1 MATTIQRPIN
11 TLSPKRV
18 QSGRASRLP
27 AARPRAA
34 YPGVV
39 HITAECWPFA
49 RTGGLGEAVST
60 LASVQ
65 AARGAAV
72 SVILPLYR
80 GVRETTPA
88 LTPIGAPFDVPLGPR
103 MERAR
108 ILRAPTTGHGV
119 RVFFVEHNG
128 FFDRA
133 GLYGER
139 GADYADN
146 ELRFAFFCRAALESI
161 PLLAPDAAILH
172 AHDWH
177 AAPALIRLAGGLHRD
192 SGLAAPLATVLTV
205 HNAAFQGNFPRDAMD
220 VLGLPATL
228 FNWRTLEQ
236 YGRVNLLKGAIA
248 LANAIVT
255 VSPTHAAEL
264 TTVEGGFGLHDTFA
278 AVRDRLSGILNGIDP
293 GLWNPATDP
302 LIDAR
307 YSAAD
312 VSGKRRCKVA
322 LQRAFRLPVRPDVP
336 VIAMCARLTEQKGV
350 DLVLGAVPAFPQ
362 AQVIIVGEGDARYGE
377 AVTAL
382 AHHHPERVAVDLT
395 FRDATEHLLLAGA
408 DMVVIPSRYEPCGLT
423 QMRAQRYGAIPI
435 ARRVGGLADSVCDG
449 VTGFL
454 FDEYSTPALVGALTR
469 GLEAYAHPTVWERYT
484 RAAMAQDFA
493 WDRSVERYRDVYRDA
508 LARQRAASGATP
520 R

>member
-1 MATTIQRPIN
+1 MATTIQRPIS
-11 TLSPKRV
+11 TLSPERV
-18 QSGRASRLP
+18 QTGRSSRLP
-27 AARPRAA
+27 AARAHGT

-39 HITAECWPFA
+39 HIAAECWPFA

-80 GVRETTPA
+80 GVRETTPS
-88 LTPIGAPFDVPLGPR
+88 LTPVGAPFAVPVGPR

-108 ILRAPTTGHGV
+108 ILRAPTSGRGV
-119 RVFFVEHNG
+119 RVFFVEHEG

-133 GLYGER
+133 RPYGE
-139 GADYADN
+139 GGMDYADN
-146 ELRFAFFCRAALESI
+146 GLRFAFFCRAALDSI
-161 PLLAPDAAILH
+161 PRLAPDAAILH

-177 AAPALIRLAGGLHRD
+177 AAIALIHLAGELRRDARLAN
-192 SGLAAPLATVLTV
+192 LATVLTV
-205 HNAAFQGNFPRDAMD
+205 HNAAFQGTFPSDAMGE
-220 VLGLPATL
+220 LGLPPAL
-228 FNWRTLEQ
+228 FDWRTLEW
-236 YGRVNLLKGAIA
+236 YGRVNVLKGAIA

-255 VSPTHAAEL
+255 VSPTYAQEL
-264 TTVEGGFGLHDTFA
+264 MTPEGGFGLHSTFD
-278 AVRDRLSGILNGIDP
+278 AVRGRLSGILNGIDP
-293 GLWNPATDP
+293 DLWNPATDP
-302 LIDAR
+302 LIEAR
-307 YSAAD
+307 YSAD
-312 VSGKRRCKVA
+312 DLSGKRRCKAA

-350 DLVLGAVPAFPQ
+350 DLVLGAIPAVPQ

-377 AVTAL
+377 ALTAL

-395 FRDATEHLLLAGA
+395 FRDATEHHLLAGA

-423 QMRAQRYGAIPI
+423 QMRAQRYGAIPM
-435 ARRVGGLADSVCDG
+435 ARRVGGLADTVCDG

-454 FDEYSTPALVGALTR
+454 FDEYSTPALVGAIGR
-469 GLEAYAHPTVWERYT
+469 ALEAYQNPIVWERYT

-493 WDRSVERYRDVYRDA
+493 WNRSVERYRDVYRDA
-508 LARQRAASGATP
+508 LARQRAASSATP

>member
-1 MATTIQRPIN
+1 MATTIQRSISI
-11 TLSPKRV
+11 LSPERV

-27 AARPRAA
+27 AVRPRAT
-34 YPGVV
+34 YQGVV

-88 LTPIGAPFDVPLGPR
+88 LTPLGASFDVQLGPR

-108 ILRAPTTGHGV
+108 ILRAPTSGRGV
-119 RVFFVEHNG
+119 RVFFVEHDG

-146 ELRFAFFCRAALESI
+146 GLRFAFFCRAALESI
-161 PLLAPDAAILH
+161 PRLAPDAAILH

-177 AAPALIRLAGGLHRD
+177 AAIALIHLAGELRRDSRLAH
-192 SGLAAPLATVLTV
+192 LATVITV
-205 HNAAFQGNFPRDAMD
+205 HNAAFQGSFPPDAMD
-220 VLGLPATL
+220 ALGLPATL
-228 FNWRTLEQ
+228 FDWRTLEQ

-248 LANAIVT
+248 LADAIVT
-255 VSPTHAAEL
+255 VSPTHGAEL

-293 GLWNPATDP
+293 DLWNPATDP
-302 LIDAR
+302 DIAQT
-307 YSAAD
+307 YSATD
-312 VSGKRRCKVA
+312 LSGKRRCKVA
-322 LQRAFRLPVRPDVP
+322 LQRAFRLPARPDLP

-350 DLVLGAVPAFPQ
+350 DLVLGAVPAFPE
-362 AQVIIVGEGDARYGE
+362 AQIIIVGEGDARYGE

-382 AHHHPERVAVDLT
+382 AHHYPDRVAVDLT
-395 FRDATEHLLLAGA
+395 FRDATEHRLLAGA
-408 DMVVIPSRYEPCGLT
+408 DMVLIPSRYEPCGLT
-423 QMRAQRYGAIPI
+423 QMRAQRYGAIPV
-435 ARRVGGLADSVCDG
+435 ARRVGGLADTVCDG
-449 VTGFL
+449 LTGFL
-454 FDEYSTPALVGALTR
+454 FDEYSTPGLVGALTR
-469 GLEAYAHPTVWERYT
+469 ALETYAHPTAWERYT

-493 WDRSVERYRDVYRDA
+493 WNRSVEGYRDVYGDA
-508 LARQRAASGATP
+508 LERHRAPSSATP
-520 R
+520 P